1 MSKQLIIKSEVI
13 KLNIKKWYVETYPSD
28 ELGAFLSDNVS
39 FLSLYHAITNSIDV
53 YNLLNVSDSLTR
65 ERVFLKLSQLLNI
78 EYETI
83 YELWI

>member
-1 MSKQLIIKSEVI
+1 M
-13 KLNIKKWYVETYPSD
+13 NIKKWYVETYPND

-39 FLSLYHAITNSIDV
+39 FLNLYHAITNKIDV
-53 YNLLNVSDSLTR
+53 YSLLNVNDSLTR